1 MVLCSRYHKE
11 ITVMNKKIYLSAI
24 SLLMVASSITNAT
37 DDIND
42 LCNKSDVTIAYF
54 NGVLTVEKTA
64 RKNLN
69 EIEERYSD
77 QSPSGEN
84 IKYQVMYNKSQFLSD
99 FVETFYQRF
108 SEETIGDRWEL
119 YTEIIKQQFQN
130 NNGKTW
136 LGHINDAL
144 TVIATVP
151 RFAFDL
157 IQREVVDSI
166 VAALKLTAPIAER
179 ETYLK
184 HERDLQQSLLEGNKV
199 IMIAHSQGNLF
210 VNKAYQ
216 YSISKTDSSAVGV
229 IHVAPASIKLN
240 GNHILADQDL
250 VINGL
255 RLSGSVPS
263 NTHSIPVY
271 KPFGNNF
278 GRDAFGHG
286 FLETYTNHNFPM
298 YSALDSEVNN
308 LFNTLKAPSKITET
322 GFFNVM
328 LTWDGLGD
336 VDLHVVE
343 PSGNK
348 VMFSNP
354 IGGSGYLDIDNT
366 YANGPEHYF
375 ASCDAT
381 KLQTGAYRVGLANY
395 SRADGRVATL
405 QVKSQ
410 TGVSHNKSF
419 VMGQSTG
426 SATGINAFTLNVSKD
441 EETGRYKVLVAE

>member
-1 MVLCSRYHKE
+1 MIMATSN
-11 ITVMNKKIYLSAI
+11 M
-24 SLLMVASSITNAT
+24 TNAT
-37 DDIND
+37 EDVNN
-42 LCNKSDVTIAYF
+42 LCSKSDITIAYF
-54 NGVLTVEKTA
+54 NGVLTDEKTA
-64 RKNLN
+64 RKNLY
-69 EIEERYSD
+69 EIELRYSD
-77 QSPSGEN
+77 QSPSGED

-99 FVETFYQRF
+99 FVETFHQRF
-108 SEETIGDRWEL
+108 AEETIGDRWEL

-151 RFAFDL
+151 RFTFDL
-157 IQREVVDSI
+157 IQREVVDSV
-166 VAALKLTAPIAER
+166 VAALNITAPIAEQ

-184 HERDLQQSLLEGNKV
+184 HERDLQQSLLEGNKI

-216 YSISKTDSSAVGV
+216 YTISKTDSSAVGV
-229 IHVAPASIKLN
+229 IHVAPASIRLN

-271 KPFGNNF
+271 NPFGNNF
-278 GRDAFGHG
+278 GRDAMGHG
-286 FLETYTNHNFPM
+286 FLETYSNKNFPM
-298 YSALDSEVNN
+298 YEALDSEVNK
-308 LFNTLKAPSKITET
+308 LFNTLKAPAKITET
-322 GFFNVM
+322 GFFNIM

-354 IGGSGYLDIDNT
+354 VGRSGYLDVDNT

-375 ASCDAT
+375 ATCDAT
-381 KLQTGAYRVGLANY
+381 KLQTGTYRVGLANY

-410 TGVSHNKSF
+410 SGVSHNKSF
-419 VMGQSTG
+419 SMGQSTG
-426 SATGINAFTLNVSKD
+426 STTGINAFIINVSKD
-441 EETGRYKVLVAE
+441 EETGRYKATISD

>member
-1 MVLCSRYHKE
+1 MALFSQFHKE
-11 ITVMNKKIYLSAI
+11 ITAMNKKIYLSAI
-24 SLLMVASSITNAT
+24 SLLMVTSSMTNAT
-37 DDIND
+37 EDINN

-54 NGVLTVEKTA
+54 NGVLTDEDTA
-64 RKNLN
+64 RKSLN
-69 EIEERYSD
+69 EIKKRYRN

-99 FVETFYQRF
+99 FVETFHQRF
-108 SEETIGDRWEL
+108 AEETIGDRWEL
-119 YTEIIKQQFQN
+119 YKEIIQQQFQN

-151 RFAFDL
+151 RFTFDL
-157 IQREVVDSI
+157 IQREVLDSI
-166 VAALKLTAPIAER
+166 VAALKFTAPIAER

-184 HERDLQQSLLEGNKV
+184 HERDLQQSLLEGNKI

-216 YSISKTDSSAVGV
+216 YAISKTDSSAVGV
-229 IHVAPASIKLN
+229 IHVAPASIRLN

-263 NTHSIPVY
+263 NTHNIPVY
-271 KPFGNNF
+271 NPFGNNF
-278 GRDAFGHG
+278 GRDAMGHG
-286 FLETYTNHNFPM
+286 FLETYSNRNFSM
-298 YSALDSEVNN
+298 SLALDSEVNN
-308 LFNTLKAPSKITET
+308 LFNTLKAPAKITET

-328 LTWDGLGD
+328 LTWDGFGD

-343 PSGNK
+343 PSGEK
-348 VMFSNP
+348 VFYSNAV
-354 IGGSGYLDIDNT
+354 GNSGYLDVDNT
-366 YANGPEHYF
+366 YANGPEHYY
-375 ASCDAT
+375 ATCDST
-381 KLQTGAYRVGLANY
+381 KLQTGAYRVGLANF
-395 SRADGRVATL
+395 SGADGRVATL

-410 TGVSHNKSF
+410 SGVLHNKSF
-419 VMGQSTG
+419 IMGQKTG
-426 SATGINAFTLNVSKD
+426 SATGINAFIINVSKD
-441 EETGRYKVLVAE
+441 EETGRYKASIVD